1 MDAPTQPG
9 PPPAPAPSLLDAAA
23 PGPWAATAHRFTLRF
38 ADPVLEGDYRGDL
51 QERTLRS
58 VRDGYLLAIAMYG
71 GFGVLDLHVIPEA
84 LGLAWLVRFALV
96 CPLAAGIL
104 AWSYRPSG
112 PPRLQGAGAIFCLVA
127 GAGIVAMIASASGP
141 GRDLYYAGLLLV
153 LAFTYTFLRL
163 RFALAS
169 LASWGFTA
177 LYLAAVAA
185 GPALPFATGI
195 SHLFFLVGANIIGM
209 TACWTLERS
218 ARQDYLQ
225 RRLIAAQAAS
235 LSEALGSVKVLSG
248 LLPICAWC
256 HKVRQ
261 DDGYWQQIEAYLSAR
276 TDAEFT
282 HGICPECQPGLES
295 RRA

>member
-1 MDAPTQPG
+1 MDAPI
-9 PPPAPAPSLLDAAA
+9 APAAPASRAPDAAA
-23 PGPWAATAHRFTLRF
+23 PGPSAATAHRFTLRF
-38 ADPVLEGDYRGDL
+38 ADPSLEADYRSDL

-71 GFGVLDLHVIPEA
+71 GFGVLDCYVIPEA
-84 LGLAWLVRFALV
+84 LRLAWVIRFAVV
-96 CPLAAGIL
+96 CPMAAAIL
-104 AWSYRPSG
+104 AWSFRPSG
-112 PPRLQGAGAIFCLVA
+112 PPRLQGAGAAYCLVA

-163 RFALAS
+163 RFGLAS

-177 LYLAAVAA
+177 LYLAAMAS

-195 SHLFFLVGANIIGM
+195 SHVFFLVGANIIGM

-235 LSEALGSVKVLSG
+235 LADALGNVKVLSG

-261 DDGYWQQIEAYLSAR
+261 DDGYWERIEAYLSAR
-276 TDAEFT
+276 TDASFT
-282 HGICPECQPGLES
+282 HGICPHCMETLEK
-295 RRA
+295 RAP

>member
-1 MDAPTQPG
+1 MDARSEPI
-9 PPPAPAPSLLDAAA
+9 AA
-23 PGPWAATAHRFTLRF
+23 PPDGMDASAPDPSAAPAHRFTLRF
-38 ADPVLEGDYRGDL
+38 ADPALEDDYRRDL

-71 GFGVLDLHVIPEA
+71 AFGVLDLHVIPEA
-84 LGLAWLVRFALV
+84 LRLAWVVRFALV
-96 CPLAAGIL
+96 CPLAIGIL
-104 AWSYRPSG
+104 AWSFRPSG
-112 PPRLQGAGAIFCLVA
+112 PPRLQWAGAVYCFAA
-127 GAGIVAMIASASGP
+127 GSGIVAMIAGSSGP

-169 LASWGFTA
+169 LASWGYTA
-177 LYLAAVAA
+177 LYLGALAL

-195 SHLFFLVGANIIGM
+195 SHVFFLVGANVIGM

-235 LSEALGSVKVLSG
+235 LAEALGSVKVLSG

-282 HGICPECQPGLES
+282 HGICPECQHGLES
-295 RRA
+295 RRS